1 MDEQIGHEAAGAGVR
16 RRRSTTRIALGAGA
30 LATAGALA
38 MATGVGPLAI
48 AASAGGLLGAAVTY
62 AQPAAGSTG
71 TSDGSDIAGSVGSV
85 GNPWDPGYGPGSGRH
100 GWIDQGSTSSVAAAQ
115 LSATAAAAA
124 EEVTPSVV
132 NIDTVVDYGSGEAAG
147 TGIVISPDGL
157 VLTNH
162 HVVSG
167 ATSIEATVVGT
178 GKSYDVTVLGYDD
191 STDIAVLRLAGATG
205 LPVATIGDDV
215 SVGDLVVGVG
225 NAGGDG
231 GEPTSV
237 EGEVLAL
244 DQTITATDEMGGDA
258 ETLDNLI
265 EVSAD
270 IVSGQSGGPL
280 VDADGEVVG
289 VDVAASVSGRSSDT
303 TGYAI
308 PIDEAMSVVS
318 AILAGNETTSTHIG
332 GSAFLGV
339 ELASTGAAGAGGS
352 AGYGY
357 SALDGVPI
365 SGTVDG
371 SAAEAAGLA
380 AGDVITALDG
390 DSITSADQL
399 SGLIAGHGVGDR
411 IHLEWTDSAG
421 GEHAATVTLGEGPVG

>member
-1 MDEQIGHEAAGAGVR
+1 MHEQAGWEADGSGT
-16 RRRSTTRIALGAGA
+16 RRSSRTRIAVGAGA
-30 LATAGALA
+30 LATVGALVLA
-38 MATGVGPLAI
+38 AGGGPLAV
-48 AASAGGLLGAAVTY
+48 AASAGGLLGAAASA
-62 AQPAAGSTG
+62 AQPASGSTG
-71 TSDGSDIAGSVGSV
+71 GVSSGSSSTDSSSTDG
-85 GNPWDPGYGPGSGRH
+85 WDPGSGPGGRH
-100 GWIDQGSTSSVAAAQ
+100 GWIEQGSASSVTSAQ

-147 TGIVISPDGL
+147 TGIVIRSDGL

-178 GKSYDVTVLGYDD
+178 GKTYEVTVLGYDD
-191 STDIAVLRLAGATG
+191 SADIAVLKLTGASG

-237 EGEVLAL
+237 EGEVTAV
-244 DQTITATDEMGGDA
+244 DQTITATDDMGGDA
-258 ETLDNLI
+258 ETLHNLI

-270 IVSGQSGGPL
+270 IQSGQSGGPL
-280 VDADGEVVG
+280 VDASGEVVG
-289 VDVAASVSGRSSDT
+289 VDVAASMSNRSSDT

-308 PIDEAMSVVS
+308 PIDQALSVVS
-318 AILAGNETTSTHIG
+318 DILSGDQSTSTHIG

-339 ELASTGAAGAGGS
+339 NLAQAGAGS
-352 AGYGY
+352 AAYGY
-357 SALDGVPI
+357 SASGGVTI
-365 SGTVDG
+365 AGTIEG

-380 AGDVITALDG
+380 TGDMITALDG
-390 DSITSADQL
+390 RAITSADQL
-399 SGLIAGHGVGDR
+399 SELIARHSVGDR
-411 IHLEWTDSAG
+411 ISLAWTDASG
-421 GEHAATVTLGEGPVG
+421 GEHRATVTLGEGPVG